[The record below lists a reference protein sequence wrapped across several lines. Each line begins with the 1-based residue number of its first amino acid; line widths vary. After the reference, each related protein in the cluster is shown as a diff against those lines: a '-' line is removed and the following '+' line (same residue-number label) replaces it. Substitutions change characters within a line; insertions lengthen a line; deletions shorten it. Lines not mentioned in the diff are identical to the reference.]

1 MEDKLAA
8 RKSTSG
14 SDVTTKSTRE
24 TDIPATF
31 YSILILTRMISGRK
45 VDRSPPFRRSN
56 IGKRGPGKLTF
67 G

>member
-31 YSILILTRMISGRK
+31 YSILLLTRMISGRK
-45 VDRSPPFRRSN
+45 VDRSPHSGGPISASVV
-56 IGKRGPGKLTF
+56 RGS
-67 G
+67 